1 LQDRQGELEADG
13 QRSEHVAFGSAE
25 VHAQDRPIA
34 AGMEYGQVH
43 FERGD
48 VLMNRLDKIKAWWN
62 SPPTT
67 TTCIVV
73 VILVAVFY
81 ALLVVFAFPA
91 HAAIHT
97 DRPTQETAPVAS
109 KIEPACLQSTTIM
122 RWLRDDKG
130 KWHTLIFL
138 GREEPCHL

>member
-1 LQDRQGELEADG
+1 
-13 QRSEHVAFGSAE
+13 
-25 VHAQDRPIA
+25 
-34 AGMEYGQVH
+34 MEYGQVH

-97 DRPTQETAPVAS
+97 ERPGMDDVGNTDATKQ
-109 KIEPACLQSTTIM
+109 PACLQSTTIM
-122 RWLRDDKG
+122 RWIRDDKG

-138 GREEPCHL
+138 GKEEPCHL